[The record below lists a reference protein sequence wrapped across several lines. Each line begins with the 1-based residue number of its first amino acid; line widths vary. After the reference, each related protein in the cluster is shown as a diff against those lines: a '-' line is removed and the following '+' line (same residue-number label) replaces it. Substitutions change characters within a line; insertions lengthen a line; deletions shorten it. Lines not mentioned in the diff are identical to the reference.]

1 MIASKTTELLIETAL
16 SLELTQDKFMW
27 LWAPTPEKAARTE
40 RWIAKRHK
48 NSRASRLAN
57 RSKLRRY
64 VARLFAVQPLQA
76 APGDTERLATEAAN
90 LGLSIV
96 QVSALSAMTP
106 ERRREKLVAHR
117 AFAQQATQSRR
128 RELEQLAADLE
139 RELGRHC
146 ILDLGVYELDIRGHD
161 ACE

>member
-1 MIASKTTELLIETAL
+1 MIPSKTAELLIEMAL

-64 VARLFAVQPLQA
+64 VAGLFSVQPLQA
-76 APGDTERLATEAAN
+76 APGDTERLATEAAD

-106 ERRREKLVAHR
+106 ERRREKLAAHR
-117 AFAQQATQSRR
+117 AFAEQATQSRR

-139 RELGRHC
+139 REIGPHC
-146 ILDLGVYELDIRGHD
+146 ILDLSVWGLETGRHD
-161 ACE
+161 ARK